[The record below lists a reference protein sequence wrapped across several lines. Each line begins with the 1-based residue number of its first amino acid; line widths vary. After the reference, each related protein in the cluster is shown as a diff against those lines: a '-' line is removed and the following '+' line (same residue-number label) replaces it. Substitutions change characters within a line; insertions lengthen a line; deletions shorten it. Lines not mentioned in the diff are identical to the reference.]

1 MRRSC
6 VVTVSGRRGFPPT
19 GLARFRPAGTSVAA
33 SGQRAAAMG
42 AGLDD
47 TGSRRGEDRKNAG
60 PGPLDRAPRRWELVT
75 DLLDAVLRVPA
86 AVAYG
91 LVAALVFAE
100 AAVLVGFVLPG
111 ETAVLLGG
119 VLAASGRLSLPT
131 VLAVAVV
138 ATVAGDSV
146 GYEVGR
152 RFGPRIL
159 AARSLRRQAER
170 LDRAQLLMRRH
181 GGWAVFLARFAPF
194 LRTVMPG
201 LARRRPDAVQP
212 IPGLQRGG
220 GRRLGHRGDPAGIL
234 RRPFL
239 RGRGAGAGGDRRRR
253 PGRGSARPH
262 RVASAATPAGAIAA
276 VISSAASWPP

>member
-1 MRRSC
+1 
-6 VVTVSGRRGFPPT
+6 
-19 GLARFRPAGTSVAA
+19 VAA

-60 PGPLDRAPRRWELVT
+60 PGPLDRAPRRWKLVT

-100 AAVLVGFVLPG
+100 TAVFLGFVLPG

-138 ATVAGDSV
+138 AAVAGDSV

-181 GGWAVFLARFAPF
+181 GGLAVLLARFAPF

-201 LARRRPDAVQP
+201 LA
-212 IPGLQRGG
+212 
-220 GRRLGHRGDPAGIL
+220 
-234 RRPFL
+234 
-239 RGRGAGAGGDRRRR
+239 GAGRMRYARFLAFNAAGGVVWGTGVTLLGFSA
-253 PGRGSARPH
+253 GRSYAVVEQALGVIGGVVLA
-262 RVASAATPAGAIAA
+262 AA
-276 VISSAASWPP
+276 VLALVVWRLLRHRRQRSPQ